1 MAARRR
7 VDEAID
13 RLLRDASQRIDFN
26 SVTAAVGVITAYLY
40 KEPTGCDHL
49 GRMRQEQADR
59 GGE

>member
-40 KEPTGCDHL
+40 KDPTGV
-49 GRMRQEQADR
+49 
-59 GGE
+59 

>member
-13 RLLRDASQRIDFN
+13 RLLRDSSQRIDFN

-40 KEPTGCDHL
+40 KEPTGV
-49 GRMRQEQADR
+49 
-59 GGE
+59 